1 MQHAQGF
8 PQCHWTLLPCEY
20 LRHIARAAAMVIDV
34 ACGPMA
40 YKTQLLAYLL
50 HRKQIV
56 VFYNGMIKRKSDLDD
71 NDEECSIFNVKT
83 L

>member
-8 PQCHWTLLPCEY
+8 SQCQWTLLPGEC
-20 LRHIARAAAMVIDV
+20 LSRIPWAAAVVIDV
-34 ACGPMA
+34 ACGLMA

-56 VFYNGMIKRKSDLDD
+56 VFCNGMKKCDSDDI
-71 NDEECSIFNVKT
+71 NNEYSIFNVKT

>member
-8 PQCHWTLLPCEY
+8 PRCHWTLLPGECLQY
-20 LRHIARAAAMVIDV
+20 IAWAAAMVINV

-50 HRKQIV
+50 HRKPTV
-56 VFYNGMIKRKSDLDD
+56 VFCNGMKKSDLDEI
-71 NDEECSIFNVKT
+71 DEECSIFNVKT

>member
-1 MQHAQGF
+1 MQHDQSF
-8 PQCHWTLLPCEY
+8 PRCHWTLLPGEC
-20 LRHIARAAAMVIDV
+20 LQRIARTAVMVINV

-50 HRKQIV
+50 HRKPIF
-56 VFYNGMIKRKSDLDD
+56 VFCNGMKESDSDD
-71 NDEECSIFNVKT
+71 IDKESSIFNVKT